1 MEEKTNKQ
9 FEFTEEHYQFP
20 RVIAVNYLKT
30 DEDKFI
36 RIIES
41 PFNNCQT
48 FSISRAYKLSELDKE
63 EIICLFKEIYKRI
76 RRKQFVI
83 DLKDD
88 CNDSVLESIK
98 HIVLNKYSTP
108 YVSTNQSNM
117 NLHIIQLDINKLK

>member
-1 MEEKTNKQ
+1 MEEIKNKQ

-20 RVIAVNYLKT
+20 RVIAVNYLKN

-48 FSISRAYKLSELDKE
+48 FSISRAYKLLELNTE
-63 EIICLFKEIYKRI
+63 EITYLFKEIYKKLL
-76 RRKQFVI
+76 RKQVVI

-88 CNDSVLESIK
+88 CNDQVLEAIK
-98 HIVLNKYSTP
+98 HIIK
-108 YVSTNQSNM
+108 
-117 NLHIIQLDINKLK
+117 I